1 MLGSGLGTSWGVDP
15 GDAAGL
21 RMSGVVSVVSETA
34 VDGVVGWVTTWL
46 APTTSTVGAELTLP
60 TNTIGAIAGLGT
72 VTGTAVELGM
82 TSAETGEG
90 FEVDSSTA
98 TRGAAGMVDTG
109 NTGLPVLFPRH
120 RETWRLI
127 NLIPIINI
135 HHQSSVEF
143 IITKGTSTTKW
154 TIYLS
159 CRNKLTGTTRKGAH
173 FTYCTWRFEA
183 YVIQSVRNKKAKKM
197 LFQILKCADLLN
209 FPLQHHRKHIFVT
222 RTKLRNLT

>member
-1 MLGSGLGTSWGVDP
+1 M
-15 GDAAGL
+15 

-34 VDGVVGWVTTWL
+34 VDGVGGWVTTWL

-72 VTGTAVELGM
+72 VTDTAVELGM

-120 RETWRLI
+120 RET
-127 NLIPIINI
+127 
-135 HHQSSVEF
+135 
-143 IITKGTSTTKW
+143 
-154 TIYLS
+154 
-159 CRNKLTGTTRKGAH
+159 
-173 FTYCTWRFEA
+173 
-183 YVIQSVRNKKAKKM
+183 
-197 LFQILKCADLLN
+197 
-209 FPLQHHRKHIFVT
+209 
-222 RTKLRNLT
+222 